1 MKHAILT
8 AAFLAALAGAA
19 HAQQR
24 PQYRETATGIYVPQ
38 TVDLYGQTLQVTGN
52 AVIGDIDPLASPQ
65 VGLRVS
71 PTLSGNTSQYG
82 ITANPIFDSSVSSAF
97 GMQITRTMP
106 DGVQPTWSYG
116 LNINSPALSGSG
128 SIAQNFGL
136 HVADQT
142 VGTVSNYA
150 IYTGAGNVRF
160 GDAVSITADNDPTL
174 AVRNTTTSNAA
185 YALFQNQT
193 TGTTSGDGLY
203 VGIGATEKGWIWH
216 YENNAIG
223 FGTNNTEVLDLTGD
237 GDLDPFATYD
247 VNLGS
252 ITKRYLTLHAA
263 ELWVQ
268 NLVAENVMATIGG
281 RILVAPTNELTQAIP
296 SGYSSIRVKYNNFAD
311 GDVWYMEGFSGAT
324 ASVEFG
330 EIFDTPLG
338 SANPATDQFTVNSTC
353 LSSYLPDGSTFYV
366 AGGDQAGTWTVASTS
381 CPVSTVTITVVEDVT
396 SSSVTGSNIVYFDHT
411 VVPGPPDG
419 YWYRTFRDRDG
430 SGANDWQAGDAVV
443 NLGSAGDGFID
454 LYADHGVKAGSEY
467 GPTIVG
473 NVRQSITYNDWE
485 PRWALGNLDGLYG
498 YSGTAYGV
506 AFGDPN
512 ASWVKIDDTSGVR
525 LGNGVTTSVQITPA
539 GNASF
544 TGSVTASSGAIGGWS
559 IGASALTSNNIGL
572 YSGAASTAR
581 IEVGSGADTAGLN
594 SAASSSEVTIWS
606 GQTHASRGSAPFR
619 VTAAGALTATSG
631 TVGGWSLSATTLTGG
646 NATLTN
652 TGNLTL
658 GTSNAVVRLS
668 ANDATYRLW
677 AGNATAGSAP
687 FRVTSAGALTATS
700 ATISGAITSTSGTI
714 GGWTLA
720 SNYLTAGSAGTTVR
734 LDSGGSNPAFS
745 AGSST
750 PASAPF
756 RVTNAGALTATN
768 ATLTGTLSAASGN
781 VTINGSGITLASGAT
796 YFLQWSD
803 HSQMGSNGVL
813 YIDGPNYGANEV
825 YITAG
830 SRDYRWT
837 GSAYYPYNGSTLE
850 LGRSSNYWTNTYTED
865 LFLGSPPTT
874 SNSEYPLVRYS
885 GDGQVYEKTNGSTGE
900 NCMGSGGIGSLT
912 IHKGIVISSSCM
924 VTPSPEEVAL
934 KEQNDWLQNRV
945 TELENRLAYLEGAV
959 ATLLQGASATK
970 FATTEVKD
978 LHVVSG
984 WSLPS
989 AAFRV
994 PTNPPF
1000 CAKADGTLYSCG
1012 GEK

>member
-1 MKHAILT
+1 MWNRLGVVITILFGIVIPT
-8 AAFLAALAGAA
+8 F
-19 HAQQR
+19 AQQPR
-24 PQYRETATGIYVPQ
+24 YSETATGIYVPQ

-71 PTLSGNTSQYG
+71 PTLSGNASQYG
-82 ITANPIFDSSVSSAF
+82 ITANAIFDSSVSSAF
-97 GMQITRTMP
+97 GMQITRTMS

-136 HVADQT
+136 HVADQA
-142 VGTVSNYA
+142 VGTVTNYA
-150 IYTGAGNVRF
+150 IYTGLGQVRL
-160 GDAVSITADNDPTL
+160 GDRTII
-174 AVRNTTTSNAA
+174 TTTTAPQLRVYSADSNAS
-185 YALFQNQT
+185 YALFQNAT
-193 TGTTSGDGLY
+193 TASGTTDGFY
-203 VGIGATEKGWIWH
+203 VGLNASEQGQIWH
-216 YENNAIG
+216 YENNAIL
-223 FGTNNTEVLDLTGD
+223 FGTNNTGVLNLTGD
-237 GDLDPFATYD
+237 GDLDPYTTYD
-247 VNLGS
+247 TNLGS
-252 ITKRYLTLHAA
+252 ITKRYLSLHAA

-268 NLVAENVMATIGG
+268 NLVAEHVMATIGG
-281 RILVAPTNELTQAIP
+281 RILVAPTNELVTDASAGQTHME
-296 SGYSSIRVKYNNFAD
+296 VKYNNFAD
-311 GDVWYMEGFSGAT
+311 DDVLYLEGYSGSSAQVEFLEVVAIPLAT
-324 ASVEFG
+324 A
-330 EIFDTPLG
+330 
-338 SANPATDQFTVNSTC
+338 NPSTEQFTINGGC
-353 LSSYLPDGSTFYV
+353 YLSYFTTGSTFYIPS
-366 AGGDQAGTWTVASTS
+366 GDQAGTWTVSSAS
-381 CPVSTVTITVVEDVT
+381 CPVSTVTVTVDEDVT
-396 SSSVTGSNIVYFDHT
+396 SSSVTGSGVLYWDHT
-411 VVPGPPDG
+411 IVGGDG
-419 YWYRTFRDRDG
+419 YWYATYRDRDG
-430 SGANDWQAGDAVV
+430 SGANTWQAGDAIVS
-443 NLGSAGDGFID
+443 LGGTGDGWID
-454 LYADHGVKAGSEY
+454 LFADRGVNDVGY

-506 AFGDPN
+506 VFGDPN
-512 ASWVKIDDTSGVR
+512 ASWVKIDDTNGVR
-525 LGNGVTTSVQITPA
+525 LGNAGATSVQITPA

-544 TGSVTASSGAIGGWS
+544 TGQITASSGAIGGWS
-559 IGASALTSNNIGL
+559 IGSDYIRDAANAVGL
-572 YSGAASTAR
+572 ASTVTGGDDVRFWAGDTYANR
-581 IEVGSGADTAGLN
+581 ATADFRVTEAGAMTA
-594 SAASSSEVTIWS
+594 TS
-606 GQTHASRGSAPFR
+606 GQIGGWLITGSTLYNDTYSAGQAPIDYPFYAGQTYANRATAPFR
-619 VTAAGALTATSG
+619 VEDSGALYAT
-631 TVGGWSLSATTLTGG
+631 
-646 NATLTN
+646 NAN
-652 TGNLTL
+652 IN
-658 GTSNAVVRLS
+658 
-668 ANDATYRLW
+668 
-677 AGNATAGSAP
+677 GS
-687 FRVTSAGALTATS
+687 
-700 ATISGAITSTSGTI
+700 ITSTSGTI

-781 VTINGSGITLASGAT
+781 VTINGSGITLASGST

-803 HSQMGSNGVL
+803 HSQMGSNGAL
-813 YIDGPNYGANEV
+813 YIDGPNYGSGEM
-825 YITAG
+825 YLTAG

-874 SNSEYPLVRYS
+874 VNAENPIVRYS
-885 GDGQVYEKTNGSTGE
+885 DGQLYEKTDGWNTSDSCATNE
-900 NCMGSGGIGSLT
+900 FVYEMDVE
-912 IHKGIVISSSCM
+912 KGIVTHVYCT
-924 VTPSPEEVAL
+924 TPAPAPEVLAL
-934 KEQNDWLQNRV
+934 QDENAWLKQRV
-945 TELENRLAYLEGAV
+945 SELENRLSYIEGAV
-959 ATLLQGASATK
+959 ATLLQGASAAK
-970 FATTEVKD
+970 FTTTEVED